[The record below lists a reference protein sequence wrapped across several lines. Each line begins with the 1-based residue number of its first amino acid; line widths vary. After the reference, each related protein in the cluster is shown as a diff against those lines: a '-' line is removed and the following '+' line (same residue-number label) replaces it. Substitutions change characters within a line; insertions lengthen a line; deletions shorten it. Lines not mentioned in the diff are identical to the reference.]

1 MSQPT
6 ARLCNHTV
14 AHISANTCT
23 TTDTYHTTNGA
34 DDIMTTPATTA
45 TNWAAKV
52 MTIRGK
58 GFDNEIFGRHHASA
72 FTFEGK
78 RFKTVAHMA
87 AYTVATSIED
97 ERMAEEVMSNP
108 KIVEEKYDDMG
119 LAAAAKH
126 NPDDAD
132 TVVYAVMLAYIAK
145 FMGDKNLFEEL
156 VDTENSVFVD
166 ISSNDRFW
174 CVGYD
179 NDTMMHNIPDWGEN
193 QLGRVIMTVRFMLF
207 GGSRGGSV
215 TDELITD
222 LASEAAR
229 VHKLT
234 YAIDWKGFTEELEE
248 ELMSKSPALPVE
260 PPAPAS

>member
-6 ARLCNHTV
+6 ARLCDHTV

-23 TTDTYHTTNGA
+23 TTNTDHTTNRP
-34 DDIMTTPATTA
+34 DTMTTPAMTA

-58 GFDNEIFGRHHASA
+58 GFDNEIFGRHHTSA
-72 FTFEGK
+72 FTFMGK
-78 RFKTVAHMA
+78 RFETVAQMA
-87 AYTVATSIED
+87 AYTVATAIED
-97 ERMAEEVMSNP
+97 EHMAEEVMSSP
-108 KIVEEKYDDMG
+108 TIVEEKYDDMG
-119 LAAAAKH
+119 LAAATNHA
-126 NPDDAD
+126 PDDAV
-132 TVVYAVMLAYIAK
+132 TVVYAVMVAYIAK

-156 VDTENSVFVD
+156 VGTENSVFVD

-179 NDTMMHNIPDWGEN
+179 NDTMMRNIPDWGEN
-193 QLGRVIMTVRFMLF
+193 QLGRVIMTARFMLF

-222 LASEAAR
+222 LATEAAR

-248 ELMSKSPALPVE
+248 ELMSKSPALLVE